1 MPKRINNI
9 NKAITLLTLSDIFVW
24 GSFTITS
31 VLAGI
36 YLSNKLGA
44 NTIKFIGIGTSIY
57 LLTRGLFQIPIGI
70 INDKYESEKDEVILL
85 TLGILLMGI
94 PFFFYPQISQ
104 PYHYYILQFVFGLGA
119 ALNVVNWRK
128 LFALNLDKGKEGLQ
142 YGAYDTLMSL
152 CAAIMSI
159 IGGVIA
165 NMGDIYFDS
174 VMRLSGV
181 IILLGSIW
189 VVLIGKHSFG
199 KTETN
204 N

>member
-94 PFFFYPQISQ
+94 PFFFLSTD
-104 PYHYYILQFVFGLGA
+104 LS
-119 ALNVVNWRK
+119 
-128 LFALNLDKGKEGLQ
+128 
-142 YGAYDTLMSL
+142 TLSL
-152 CAAIMSI
+152 LHSTICFWS
-159 IGGVIA
+159 
-165 NMGDIYFDS
+165 
-174 VMRLSGV
+174 RSGF
-181 IILLGSIW
+181 
-189 VVLIGKHSFG
+189 KCC
-199 KTETN
+199 
-204 N
+204 